1 VALGLHS
8 SLPIVES
15 GGRSIPGIVPVSA
28 ALTIVIG
35 LLAVVGPTRRA
46 IRIDPSEALRVG

>member
-8 SLPIVES
+8 SLPIIES